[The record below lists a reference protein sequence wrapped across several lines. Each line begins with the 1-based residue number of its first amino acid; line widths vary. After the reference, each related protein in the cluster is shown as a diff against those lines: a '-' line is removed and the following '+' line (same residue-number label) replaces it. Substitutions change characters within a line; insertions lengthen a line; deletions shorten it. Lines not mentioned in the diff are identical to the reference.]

1 VRRRFIWLYPAWIAL
16 CAILFLALRGAD
28 DPSRRGDRILN
39 TEAGARAITVLQH
52 RDPLR
57 FRDYEPV
64 HVAWAGRGEG
74 GEVGR
79 WVVLCDRRVHTGLGD
94 AVVVELEG
102 RQGRLLMIRR
112 PEGSRLVNAE
122 RRMQN

>member
-1 VRRRFIWLYPAWIAL
+1 MAAYDTRVRRRYVWLYPAWIAL
-16 CAILFLALRGAD
+16 CAVLFFALRGAD

-39 TEAGARAITVLQH
+39 NEAGKRAIAILRQ
-52 RDPLR
+52 RDPVR

-79 WVVLCDRRVHTGLGD
+79 WVVLCDRRVHTGLVD
-94 AVVVELEG
+94 AVVVEVDG
-102 RQGRLLMIRR
+102 KSGGLLMVR
-112 PEGSRLVNAE
+112 SARLVNAE
-122 RRMQN
+122 